1 MCPFDPSPFPVCSD
15 ERPIMTSGVFED
27 REGWRL
33 IYRNQLI
40 RVKTSRKISAIATV
54 NSQVSQ
60 PHADLIGSMDS
71 VDGVF
76 STFGM
81 SQVS

>member
-1 MCPFDPSPFPVCSD
+1 MASD
-15 ERPIMTSGVFED
+15 IQKPINPG
-27 REGWRL
+27 
-33 IYRNQLI
+33 
-40 RVKTSRKISAIATV
+40 KTSRGISAIATV